1 MNVAGIMRD
10 DTERARAYLNNLAN
24 KGQPDDINTV
34 NQSRNN
40 GDLTP
45 EQSVEPAQLYQNT
58 FGSSERVSI
67 NDLLQRTGV
76 KPEDFQA
83 VCNEHPEIIQNIGGG
98 PTCARLAASSD
109 NVRSRYVNGK
119 VVTGS
124 CLRGVDNIYAQCRND
139 SLSCREAQ
147 IAKQNY
153 KRSYQ
158 SANGGTCGYAALE
171 GSGNYISVAI
181 RNEAYGTTSRNSPE
195 YARMNNLFRGVQPGV
210 TVTIDSIDDT
220 NMRKRLG
227 DTAGGKYGHIAVK
240 RNDGNFACDF
250 VQKDFNFC
258 RYGEYAHACFPK
270 DAAVPREY
278 AEMVIAQAQIRQA
291 NGNVIQNQPLS
302 NETQSKKYVQNTPVR
317 RNVRTY

>member
-24 KGQPDDINTV
+24 KGQPDNINTV

-171 GSGNYISVAI
+171 GSVAI
-181 RNEAYGTTSRNSPE
+181 RNDAYGTTDRKSPE

-270 DAAVPREY
+270 DATISREY
-278 AEMVIAQAQIRQA
+278 AEMVIARAQIRA
-291 NGNVIQNQPLS
+291 ADGNVLAAQSRDEEQPAV
-302 NETQSKKYVQNTPVR
+302 KYAQNTPIR
-317 RNVRTY
+317 REGRSY